1 MDLYANGTKSV
12 KITER
17 EIDDRGGEETE
28 EEWEPRKKKQKLDQY

>member
-28 EEWEPRKKKQKLDQY
+28 EWEVRKENRN